1 MKILLLED
9 EYSLRKSVKEVLD
22 DEGYTVDDYGD
33 GDKAMDAIFEN
44 TYDLLLLDVNVPG
57 TNGLELLRQLKKSD
71 IHIPTLFVTSMTEMD
86 HLEQGYDAG
95 CCDYIKKPFD
105 MLELKLRVASALKV
119 SALKAVKASI
129 PLPGGYEYDTKRFT
143 LMHNNEEVKLSKTE
157 KMMLELFIKHKNQVV
172 TPDMIRE
179 YVWDDY
185 VDPANIRVQINN
197 LRKKLDNDLIVNV
210 RGLGYK
216 LES

>member
-9 EYSLRKSVKEVLD
+9 EYSLRKSIKEVLE
-22 DEGYTVDDYGD
+22 DEGYSIDDYGD
-33 GDKAMDAIFEN
+33 GDRAMDAIFEN
-44 TYDLLLLDVNVPG
+44 SYDLLLLDVNVPG
-57 TNGLELLRQLKKSD
+57 TNGLELLRQLKQSNV
-71 IHIPTLFVTSMTEMD
+71 HIPTLFVTSMTEMD
-86 HLEQGYDAG
+86 HLEQGYEAG

-105 MLELKLRVASALKV
+105 MLELKLRVASALKI
-119 SALKAVKASI
+119 SMLKAHEESI
-129 PLPGGYEYDTKRFT
+129 LLPGGYEYDAKRFT
-143 LMHNNEEVKLSKTE
+143 LKHNNKEINLSKTE
-157 KMMLELFIKHKNQVV
+157 KMILELFIKHKNQVV

-197 LRKKLDNDLIVNV
+197 LRKKLDSELIVNV